1 MGKPRLTKI
10 ERATRMINQGAST
23 ATIVKSLTVSPQY
36 VYNLRSRL
44 RNAGTIIS
52 KKPEQ
57 LKLDLEQPE
66 VKPNAALAEQVRQM
80 QQATSVSSA
89 TQCLADRQSAIQ
101 GEYNRRQQMTTWQRI
116 KAALG
121 F

>member
-10 ERATRMINQGAST
+10 ERAIKMINQGAST

-57 LKLDLEQPE
+57 LPLNFGVRAPMEEPIVPLVLSEPTPTPE
-66 VKPNAALAEQVRQM
+66 PENIFVR
-80 QQATSVSSA
+80 
-89 TQCLADRQSAIQ
+89 AIKRVV
-101 GEYNRRQQMTTWQRI
+101 GAF
-116 KAALG
+116 K
-121 F
+121 

>member
-10 ERATRMINQGAST
+10 ERATKMINQGAST

-44 RNAGTIIS
+44 RNTGTIIK

-57 LKLDLEQPE
+57 LPLNFGVRAPMEEPIVPLVLPE
-66 VKPNAALAEQVRQM
+66 P
-80 QQATSVSSA
+80 
-89 TQCLADRQSAIQ
+89 TQHLNTIQ
-101 GEYNRRQQMTTWQRI
+101 GEYSKAKDMTTWQRI
-116 KAALG
+116 KAAIG

>member
-10 ERATRMINQGAST
+10 ERAIKMINQGAST

-57 LKLDLEQPE
+57 LTLNLEPITPAPIVQQTAT
-66 VKPNAALAEQVRQM
+66 VK
-80 QQATSVSSA
+80 QATQHLN
-89 TQCLADRQSAIQ
+89 TIQ

>member
-1 MGKPRLTKI
+1 MSKPRLTKI

-44 RNAGTIIS
+44 RNTGTIIK

-57 LKLDLEQPE
+57 LKLDLEPTTPAPTPTPE
-66 VKPNAALAEQVRQM
+66 PENVFVR
-80 QQATSVSSA
+80 
-89 TQCLADRQSAIQ
+89 AIKRVV
-101 GEYNRRQQMTTWQRI
+101 E
-116 KAALG
+116 K
-121 F
+121 FK

>member
-10 ERATRMINQGAST
+10 ERATKMINQGAST

-44 RNAGTIIS
+44 RNTETIIS

-57 LKLDLEQPE
+57 LKLDLEPTTPAPAPE
-66 VKPNAALAEQVRQM
+66 PENVFVR
-80 QQATSVSSA
+80 
-89 TQCLADRQSAIQ
+89 AIKRVV
-101 GEYNRRQQMTTWQRI
+101 E
-116 KAALG
+116 K
-121 F
+121 FK

>member
-10 ERATRMINQGAST
+10 ERATKMINQGAST

-44 RNAGTIIS
+44 RNTETIIS

-57 LKLDLEQPE
+57 LTLNLEPTTPAPAPAPTPE
-66 VKPNAALAEQVRQM
+66 PENIFVR
-80 QQATSVSSA
+80 
-89 TQCLADRQSAIQ
+89 AIKRVV
-101 GEYNRRQQMTTWQRI
+101 E
-116 KAALG
+116 K
-121 F
+121 FK

>member
-10 ERATRMINQGAST
+10 ERATKMINQGAST

-44 RNAGTIIS
+44 RNTGTVIN

-57 LKLDLEQPE
+57 LTLELEPATPAPIKQEP
-66 VKPNAALAEQVRQM
+66 VNVTPTPALAPEPENIFVR
-80 QQATSVSSA
+80 
-89 TQCLADRQSAIQ
+89 AIKRVV
-101 GEYNRRQQMTTWQRI
+101 G
-116 KAALG
+116 K
-121 F
+121 FK

>member
-10 ERATRMINQGAST
+10 ERATKMINQGAST

-44 RNAGTIIS
+44 RNTGTVIN

-57 LKLDLEQPE
+57 LTLDLEPTTPAPIKQEPAPE
-66 VKPNAALAEQVRQM
+66 PENIFVR
-80 QQATSVSSA
+80 
-89 TQCLADRQSAIQ
+89 AIKRVV
-101 GEYNRRQQMTTWQRI
+101 E
-116 KAALG
+116 K
-121 F
+121 FK